1 MSSLSTSLYFD
12 IGSNLLDTKYNGEY
26 FGKTRHPP
34 DLSSVLSRTFAPSGP
49 CGVVICT
56 AGTVDEA
63 GKTLD
68 LAKGYDSMYST
79 CGVHPTRS
87 EGEEGELEGMYELV
101 MGNNRVINPG
111 GKIVAVGELGLDYD
125 RLEFSNKEVRGN
137 EGWSETTSEGRQQK
151 HCIIFLQN
159 EQPSTRRFAPRLT
172 LIPNSFCDSLRPS
185 QSQLSKLNEQLD
197 MNERFIAG
205 KVDLPLFLHSRSC
218 GEDLYDILSS
228 RRASWSTGVVHSFD
242 GTKELADKYLSLGLM
257 IGVNG
262 CSFRTPENLATIE
275 GIPMDRLLIETDS
288 PYCDIRSTH
297 AGYKYVSTEFDCV
310 KDKKW
315 VEGCM
320 VKGRNEPCRI
330 VQVAECLAGVKGV
343 EVEDVKKMTRENGRR
358 LFLGDV

>member
-125 RLEFSNKEVRGN
+125 RLEFSNKE
-137 EGWSETTSEGRQQK
+137 
-151 HCIIFLQN
+151 
-159 EQPSTRRFAPRLT
+159 
-172 LIPNSFCDSLRPS
+172 
-185 QSQLSKLNEQLD
+185 SQLSKLNEQLD